1 MLSASTISSTS
12 SSAFSTTGSFGIL
25 TPSSQHSIDSQK
37 QTAFL
42 NEIAETE
49 QRYMEILNMI
59 DSQVA
64 PTWMKQ
70 MTSAAPDFS
79 ELLKH
84 IHDVIK
90 ANKRFYMKLTR
101 MIQNPQAMNECSEVL
116 IQWVNDLEVPY
127 ANYCRSYI
135 PNLNERTDIFA
146 NSFVSKLLHDLSA
159 NASYE
164 ITLESLF
171 NAPIQQLKY
180 YKSLYSR
187 LLDGIDHGT
196 HDHKLLTNA
205 NKRIDTIL
213 LMSQKTNRHVDL
225 NAKGSFSF
233 LQVDIDSELQSIES
247 QVDCSRVVDLFKG
260 TAVNY
265 KLCISNP
272 GSQLVMRD
280 SFIMLSSEQHGS
292 TTRVHL
298 ILTTEVLVI
307 CLEQAKQ
314 SYSLM
319 YPPIPIGDVV
329 VKAEALEREI
339 VGEYIIQLSVTGHK
353 HLIIRADSK
362 EIRNTW
368 VGVDENSP
376 KAKLLSSRPLNVV
389 AQKKM
394 LSSSMAH
401 NKRMNKKQNS
411 SVRNTDIF
419 TYYSENGGVSPLDS
433 SDEEEDD
440 PKTAGNSRDTI
451 MDLYD
456 NHLTKQ
462 SEPSLGDSLANVTP
476 QSVKIL
482 PQVPNVAQAKQATTM
497 HPPNKDTTNVK
508 SASPIKANASH
519 PVKDAGHVQMTYIE
533 ASTAKMGTLTI
544 SNTSDKSPSLSSSSS
559 KPAGTR
565 MNAAE
570 KPSSPR
576 AIEVQRAVVPEIMQA
591 VTQNTDEYLAMKDK
605 MAQNTSAP
613 AAARAALQQTVP
625 RTSSMR
631 NHADKPL
638 PQHPLPLPGQNHP
651 PSNYNHNGQVYSNQ
665 SPRSAP
671 SHAHPTPVQPRPSV
685 PQNGNRPM
693 YSSPMN
699 TQKQQPNF
707 RPQQNNSRPMNA
719 PPPNH
724 QNFRPHNG
732 APSPYQ
738 QPARPYNGA
747 PPHQQP
753 VRPQYSNAPNL
764 GAPSPTLSNNMPRMP
779 QGPSSSPRLQQPPE
793 RFNAPSPSPSH
804 AQMNN
809 SSDEWNSPPHSPSA
823 YITSNSIK
831 QVLYSNN
838 QCDVFHWNNQSWYAA
853 DGQCLLQVRLT
864 HNNRTC
870 MAVELQNTGQLY
882 LNAWIL
888 PTTVIKQPSPTDI
901 SISVYMGTKKETYL
915 VHFPQPQDATAL
927 VNILY
932 KAHQESSQPLLPSP
946 EPMVDHDDE
955 IEPVD
960 NVNCPQTLKPVMQ
973 CKAKLFV
980 QNETNNWSTLGSVTM
995 RISQQSPSMR
1005 MMIQIENDKT
1015 KLVSAIVRSGNVE
1028 KISSK
1033 RISFLLSDEAQK
1045 TSIVYMIHLREE
1057 QTGNKIYEYLRIKNA
1072 ENG

>member
-37 QTAFL
+37 QIAFL

-49 QRYMEILNMI
+49 QRYMETLNMI

-84 IHDVIK
+84 IHDIIK
-90 ANKRFYMKLTR
+90 ANKRFYIKLTR

-187 LLDGIDHGT
+187 LLDGIDYGT

-233 LQVDIDSELQSIES
+233 LQVDIDSELRSIES
-247 QVDCSRVVDLFKG
+247 QVDCSSVADLFKG

-265 KLCISNP
+265 KQLRISNP
-272 GSQLVMRD
+272 GSKLVMRD

-298 ILTTEVLVI
+298 ILTTEVLVV

-368 VGVDENSP
+368 VGVDQNSP
-376 KAKLLSSRPLNVV
+376 KAKLLSPRPLNVV

-401 NKRMNKKQNS
+401 NKCMNEKQNS

-433 SDEEEDD
+433 SDEEEEDD
-440 PKTAGNSRDTI
+440 LKTAGNSRDTI

-462 SEPSLGDSLANVTP
+462 PEPSLGDSLANVTP

-497 HPPNKDTTNVK
+497 HPPNKGTTNVK
-508 SASPIKANASH
+508 SASPIKENASH

-533 ASTAKMGTLTI
+533 APTAKMGTLTI
-544 SNTSDKSPSLSSSSS
+544 SNTSDKSPSLSSSSP
-559 KPAGTR
+559 KLAGTR

-591 VTQNTDEYLAMKDK
+591 VTQNTNEYLAMKDK

-631 NHADKPL
+631 NHVHKPL

-651 PSNYNHNGQVYSNQ
+651 PSTYNHNGQVHSNQ
-665 SPRSAP
+665 
-671 SHAHPTPVQPRPSV
+671 PSV
-685 PQNGNRPM
+685 PQNGNRPV

-707 RPQQNNSRPMNA
+707 RPQQNNNRPMNA
-719 PPPNH
+719 PPPPNH

-738 QPARPYNGA
+738 QQARPYNGA

-753 VRPQYSNAPNL
+753 ARPQ
-764 GAPSPTLSNNMPRMP
+764 
-779 QGPSSSPRLQQPPE
+779 
-793 RFNAPSPSPSH
+793 FNAPSPSLSH

-838 QCDVFHWNNQSWYAA
+838 QCEVFHWNNQSWYAA

-927 VNILY
+927 VSILY
-932 KAHQESSQPLLPSP
+932 KAHQESNQPLLPSP
-946 EPMVDHDDE
+946 EPMADHDDE

-1072 ENG
+1072 ENGW